1 MEVWLEAF
9 LKIQKI
15 NRQNHGQNKQN
26 NRAKLKE
33 KKKESKI
40 KKEPK
45 SLNPGNQS
53 EHNTQ
58 SLHRKDGKTL
68 QRECVCVNEKFK

>member
-33 KKKESKI
+33 KKRIQNKKRAKKFES
-40 KKEPK
+40 
-45 SLNPGNQS
+45 
-53 EHNTQ
+53 
-58 SLHRKDGKTL
+58 
-68 QRECVCVNEKFK
+68 RESIRT